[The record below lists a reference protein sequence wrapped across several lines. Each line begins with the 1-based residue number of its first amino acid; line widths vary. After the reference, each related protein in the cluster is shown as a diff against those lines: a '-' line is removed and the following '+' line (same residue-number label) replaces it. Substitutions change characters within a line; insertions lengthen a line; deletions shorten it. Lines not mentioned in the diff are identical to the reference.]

1 MSYYNAPFGSEDH
14 PYCPWHGDAGVSNAP
29 LKDECRICR
38 EMVDDEDCELVDGVV
53 VCKEC
58 IEVYEK
64 DGDGIEEMVRWVKRF
79 SRA

>member
-38 EMVDDEDCELVDGVV
+38 EMVDDEDMLEMAKDCENIR
-53 VCKEC
+53 KELC
-58 IEVYEK
+58 E
-64 DGDGIEEMVRWVKRF
+64 
-79 SRA
+79 